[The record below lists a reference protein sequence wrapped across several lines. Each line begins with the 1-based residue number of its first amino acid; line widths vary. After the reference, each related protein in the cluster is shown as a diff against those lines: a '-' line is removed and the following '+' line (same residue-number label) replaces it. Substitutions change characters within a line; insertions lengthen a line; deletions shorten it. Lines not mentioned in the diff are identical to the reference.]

1 MYRIRYMLFFKP
13 KLGTCIDIVFFC
25 QGYVIWSI
33 CTSMLVLVPC
43 KFLEVNFLFQMSLM
57 WFFCQDIQ
65 VYRYYRDL
73 INFKTRGNPALM
85 LRCINPNEAKIL
97 DAASGVH
104 VKFRLAGVSLTQSS
118 PKLSFYWDWGE
129 NSLVILICGIMLAA
143 FSSVHAGSGQP
154 LILGFGY

>member
-1 MYRIRYMLFFKP
+1 MLSWNPNLVHVLILFSSVKDMW
-13 KLGTCIDIVFFC
+13 LD
-25 QGYVIWSI
+25 QYVQVCWYFI
-33 CTSMLVLVPC
+33 PC
-43 KFLEVNFLFQMSLM
+43 KFLKVNFLFEMSLM

-129 NSLVILICGIMLAA
+129 NSLVILNGGIMLAA